1 MQTCYNCGKILL
13 GKKVFGQIGTAMYN
27 FCSDK
32 CRMST
37 WTKIGVKGNDSMD
50 FNTTD
55 IAKDSTQGYSSKKES
70 GSKSGS
76 TSALAIQGA
85 EYSYSAHTN
94 RVTMKIKSVENKS
107 GGKTGN
113 LRFELFMSKDG
124 PYTKGAKLTGFT
136 LAVSSTYEPLR
147 INSAYSNI
155 NSTVLA
161 SSSKKSGTY
170 QPIIFVKELNDD
182 GTWHIA
188 AFANFPSKEK
198 LL

>member
-13 GKKVFGQIGTAMYN
+13 GKKVFGQIGSSMYN

-32 CRMST
+32 CRMAT
-37 WTKIGVKGNDSMD
+37 WTKIGVKGDNSMD
-50 FNTTD
+50 FNTSDT
-55 IAKDSTQGYSSKKES
+55 STKGSTGYSQKKET

-76 TSALAIQGA
+76 PSVLIIQGA

-94 RVTMKIKSVENKS
+94 RVTMKIESIMNKS
-107 GGKTGN
+107 GAKTGT
-113 LRFELFMSKDG
+113 LRIELFMSKDG
-124 PYTKGAKLTGFT
+124 PYSKGASLKGFT

-147 INSAYSNI
+147 VNSAYSKVT
-155 NSTVLA
+155 STVLA
-161 SSSKKSGTY
+161 SDSKKSGTW
-170 QPIIFVKELNDD
+170 QPIIFIKELNED

-188 AFANFPSKEK
+188 AFANFAKKEK

>member
-13 GKKVFGQIGTAMYN
+13 GKKVFGQIGSAMYN

-32 CRMST
+32 CRMAT

-50 FNTTD
+50 FSDRDFN
-55 IAKDSTQGYSSKKES
+55 SGSNVNYSQKKET

-76 TSALAIQGA
+76 PSALVIQGA

-94 RVTMKIKSVENKS
+94 RVTMKIKTLQNKS
-107 GGKTGN
+107 GGKTGSI
-113 LRFELFMSKDG
+113 RFELFMSKSG
-124 PYTKGAKLTGFT
+124 PYERGTKLTGFT
-136 LAVSSTYEPLR
+136 LAISSTYEPLR

-155 NSTVLA
+155 TSTVLA
-161 SSSKKSGTY
+161 SSEKKSGTY
-170 QPIIFVKELNDD
+170 QPIIFVKELNED
-182 GTWHIA
+182 GNWHIA
-188 AFANFPSKEK
+188 AYANFPGKDK